1 MKLFN
6 YSNLSSITTQFFL
19 LEKLPEINFEVIF
32 VTAYDH
38 YGIKAI
44 KFSALDYLL
53 KPIDINELVSAVEK
67 ASEKIGLKQENQLIY
82 HLLQNN
88 KLSAKNKTL
97 ALSLTD
103 KIEFIKSEGSYI
115 RMKDGSYVSIS
126 RQRKEIV
133 LKILTGSMLT

>member
-1 MKLFN
+1 MKLFDC
-6 YSNLSSITTQFFL
+6 SIITTQFFL

>member
-1 MKLFN
+1 MFN

>member
-1 MKLFN
+1 M
-6 YSNLSSITTQFFL
+6 
-19 LEKLPEINFEVIF
+19 
-32 VTAYDH
+32 TAYDH

-44 KFSALDYLL
+44 KFSAPDYLL

-115 RMKDGSYVSIS
+115 RMKDGSCVSIS